1 MNAWDT
7 RNFSTLRI
15 NLAVFLRHKQNP
27 KLAETIGTRKIVS
40 YSNISNLVDNLR
52 KDGPRVLVYLDVGP
66 GSWNIELLVIT
77 HFLQQK
83 RKERNGPNYQ
93 IHVKNQSRLGKSI
106 VDVAWALSG

>member
-27 KLAETIGTRKIVS
+27 KLAETIGTRKNSLIG
-40 YSNISNLVDNLR
+40 NISNLVDNLR
-52 KDGPRVLVYLDVGP
+52 KDGPRVLVYLNVGP

-83 RKERNGPNYQ
+83 RIERNGPNYQ
-93 IHVKNQSRLGKSI
+93 IHVKNQSGLGKSL